1 MEETLLPLFPL
12 EVVLLPEETLP
23 LHIFEERYKEM
34 IGECLKAKASG
45 AGQQEFGVVLAKG
58 QEIYSVGCT
67 ALIVNLTR
75 QYADGRMDILTV
87 GKRRFEI
94 ALTNDEKDYLRGSVE
109 FFDDDK
115 ADTPSDA
122 LAQRATELF
131 REIMRKLRR
140 SADMPIHLSRPYRH
154 LSFRLAAPLL
164 LELDFKQQLLSMRD
178 EPQRLQVLIEVMQR
192 LGPRLDTAEK
202 ARSKAGGNGNI
213 HKS

>member
-1 MEETLLPLFPL
+1 
-12 EVVLLPEETLP
+12 
-23 LHIFEERYKEM
+23 
-34 IGECLKAKASG
+34 
-45 AGQQEFGVVLAKG
+45 
-58 QEIYSVGCT
+58 VGCT
-67 ALIVNLTR
+67 ARIVNLTR

-164 LELDFKQQLLSMRD
+164 LELDIKQHLLSMRD
-178 EPQRLQVLIEVMQR
+178 EPQRLQVLIEVMQQ

-202 ARSKAGGNGNI
+202 ARRKAGGNGNI